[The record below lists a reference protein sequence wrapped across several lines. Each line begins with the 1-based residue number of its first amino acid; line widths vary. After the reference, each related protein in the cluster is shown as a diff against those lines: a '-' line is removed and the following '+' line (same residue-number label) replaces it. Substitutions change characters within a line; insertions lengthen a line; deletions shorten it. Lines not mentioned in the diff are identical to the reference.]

1 MSYITADK
9 LAKKYGSGDAAVSA
23 VSDISFQI
31 EEGDFVGI
39 MGESGAGKSTLLGIM
54 GAMNAPTSGTLI
66 VDDIDIYALGQEQ
79 RADFR
84 REFLG
89 FIFQSFHLV
98 PYLTVIEN
106 VMLPL
111 AVVKAAKSQKLEMA
125 NQALDQVG
133 LLGKA
138 RRLPNQISGGEKERV
153 AIARSIVNEPP
164 VLLAD
169 EPTGNLDTKTT
180 REIMELLL
188 RFNQEG
194 MTIVMVTHS
203 PACARYARR
212 IMRVTDGR
220 MEEDES
226 KFRSIEKWER
236 NERTKAP
243 LFSQDQNLVAGSHKI
258 DDQMRTY

>member
-1 MSYITADK
+1 MSYIVADD
-9 LAKKYGSGDAAVSA
+9 LVKKFGHGDATVTAVA
-23 VSDISFQI
+23 GISFDI
-31 EEGDFVGI
+31 DEGDFIGI
-39 MGESGAGKSTLLGIM
+39 MGESGAGKSTLLGMM
-54 GAMNAPTSGTLI
+54 GAMNAPTSGRLI
-66 VDDIDIYALGQEQ
+66 VDDIDVYSLGQEK

-111 AVVKAAKSQKLEMA
+111 AVVKAGKKKKWAMA
-125 NQALDQVG
+125 EEALNQVG
-133 LLGKA
+133 LLDKA
-138 RRLPNQISGGEKERV
+138 QRLPNQISGGEKERV

-180 REIMELLL
+180 GEIMELLRQL
-188 RFNQEG
+188 NQGG

-203 PACARYARR
+203 PDCASYAQR
-212 IMRVTDGR
+212 IMKVSDG
-220 MEEDES
+220 
-226 KFRSIEKWER
+226 I
-236 NERTKAP
+236 
-243 LFSQDQNLVAGSHKI
+243 LVG
-258 DDQMRTY
+258 YN

>member
-1 MSYITADK
+1 MSYIIADK
-9 LAKKYGSGDAAVSA
+9 LVKKYGKGDAAVAA
-23 VSDISFQI
+23 VTDISFKI
-31 EEGDFVGI
+31 EAGEFVGI
-39 MGESGAGKSTLLGIM
+39 MGESGAGKSTLLGIL
-54 GAMNAPTSGTLI
+54 GAMNAPTSGKLI
-66 VDDIDIYALGQEQ
+66 VDGIDIYSLGQEQ
-79 RADFR
+79 QADFR

-98 PYLTVIEN
+98 PYLTVMEN

-111 AVVKAAKSQKLEMA
+111 TVVKASRNDKKEMA
-125 NQALDQVG
+125 QAALAQVG
-133 LLGKA
+133 LREKA
-138 RRLPNQISGGEKERV
+138 DRLPNRISGGEKERV

-203 PACARYARR
+203 PACAHYAQR

-220 MEEDES
+220 LEEEES
-226 KFRSIEKWER
+226 KIRSIEKWER
-236 NERTKAP
+236 NERKREP
-243 LFSQDQNLVAGSHKI
+243 QIN
-258 DDQMRTY
+258 